1 MAEIRRPATIH
12 KNHGAAAMTIEHKL
26 TEILKARNAGAF
38 LFIGSGFSRRYIG
51 LENWVGLLSRFCVA
65 GKPFEYYRA
74 TADGD
79 IPAAAKLLAA
89 DFNGYWWAAKD
100 YKASVGKNKAKIEN
114 LTSALRIE
122 ISNYLAGLDPV
133 AAVKD
138 GYAKEIEL
146 LSSLN
151 VDGIITTNWDLFLEH
166 LFPDYK
172 TYVGQN
178 ELLFSN
184 PQEIGEIYK
193 IHGCASK
200 PRSLVLT
207 SDDYAEFNDRNPYLA
222 AKLITVFVEH
232 PVVFLG
238 YSLSDSNITSLLR
251 AISLCIGRDQVEQL
265 RQNLIFVQRPSTG
278 EAPAISDTYLTIDGV
293 QIPLVLIKTNDYSEI
308 YQALAAIRRKIPA
321 RVLRYCKEQLY
332 ELVRSLEPEKKLCV
346 VDLDE
351 IENKEDVEFLVGVG
365 VASNVI
371 ADIGA
376 IGYEAIEVR
385 DLIAD
390 ALHEDRKYD
399 AKKIVDS
406 TIRRAGR
413 NTPYVPVYKYL
424 REIGIDSED
433 SYKKSGLELDKWVKY
448 DDKKF
453 RIKMYTPIFFKR
465 RHETMQELID
475 GSTPENAATLIPFI
489 PKDKIDLNSLRDF
502 LIRHEDKL
510 DNNNY
515 ASYFK
520 KLAAL
525 YDRLKWRWND
535 A

>member
-1 MAEIRRPATIH
+1 
-12 KNHGAAAMTIEHKL
+12 MTIEHKL
-26 TEILKARNAGAF
+26 TDILKARGAGAF
-38 LFIGSGFSRRYIG
+38 LFIGSGFSRRYLG
-51 LENWVGLLSRFCVA
+51 LEDWAGLLTRFCVA

-79 IPAAAKLLAA
+79 IPAAAKLLAT
-89 DFNGYWWAAKD
+89 DFNEYWWTAKE
-100 YKASVGKNKAKIEN
+100 YEASVRTLGGKVEN
-114 LTSALRIE
+114 ATSALRIE
-122 ISNYLAGLDPV
+122 ISNYLTGLDPV
-133 AAVKD
+133 AAVKAD
-138 GYAKEIEL
+138 YSEEIEL

-166 LFPDYK
+166 LFPDFK
-172 TYVGQN
+172 TYIGQN

-184 PQEIGEIYK
+184 PQEICEIYK
-193 IHGCASK
+193 IHGCAST

-207 SDDYAEFNDRNPYLA
+207 SDDYATFNERNPYLA

-238 YSLSDSNITSLLR
+238 YSLSDPNITSLLR

-265 RQNLIFVQRPSTG
+265 RQNLIFVQRHKAG
-278 EAPAISDTYLTIDGV
+278 EQPGISDTYLTIDGV
-293 QIPLVLIKTNDYSEI
+293 QIPLVLIKTNDLTEI
-308 YQALAAIRRKIPA
+308 YKALAAIRRKIPA

-332 ELVRSLEPEKKLCV
+332 ELVKSLEPEKKLCV

-351 IENKEDVEFLVGVG
+351 IENKDDVEFLVGVG
-365 VASNVI
+365 VAAPEA
-371 ADIGA
+371 ADIA
-376 IGYEAIEVR
+376 KVGYEAIEVR

-390 ALHEDRKYD
+390 VLHEDRHYD
-399 AKKIVDS
+399 ARTIIES

-424 REIGIDSED
+424 REIGIDSDDAYE
-433 SYKKSGLELDKWVKY
+433 KAELGLDKWAKY

-453 RIKMYTPIFFKR
+453 RIKMYARIFFKR
-465 RHETMQELID
+465 RHETMKELIER
-475 GSTPENAATLIPFI
+475 STPENAATLIPFLS
-489 PKDKIDLNSLRDF
+489 KEKIDLTLLRDF
-502 LIRHEDKL
+502 LIQHEDKL

-520 KLAAL
+520 KLVAL
-525 YDRLKWRWND
+525 YDRLKWGWD
-535 A
+535 